1 MSFLAKAGKLSDAV
15 EDGFP
20 VGLFTKQCDAWETT
34 PSYQLVSKI
43 VLHGAHHN
51 DGTHDR
57 VISIGSREMGE
68 DPVAIFH
75 CFHRLVILVIL
86 VGATSSSFHCSSTF
100 YPYSDG
106 HCAARPH
113 VYREHLP

>member
-20 VGLFTKQCDAWETT
+20 VGLFTEQCDAWETT
-34 PSYQLVSKI
+34 PSYQLISKI

-57 VISIGSREMGE
+57 VISIGSREIGE
-68 DPVAIFH
+68 DP
-75 CFHRLVILVIL
+75 LL
-86 VGATSSSFHCSSTF
+86 
-100 YPYSDG
+100 
-106 HCAARPH
+106 
-113 VYREHLP
+113 